1 MSVLVLILLR
11 LWLGSAQD
19 ELITQKRVATQKAMR
34 EKGAAFKLK
43 HKEKLA
49 RIARAAALA
58 EENADVMA
66 LEKEKIVEEK
76 HRYEFSN

>member
-1 MSVLVLILLR
+1 
-11 LWLGSAQD
+11 
-19 ELITQKRVATQKAMR
+19 MR

-58 EENADVMA
+58 EENSDAMA

-76 HRYEFSN
+76 HRSEFSN